1 MTRTIKACANPS
13 SGRSSGPLNGQWRE
27 MVFWPK
33 LFFDMGR
40 EKKELHITYDY
51 IQIVTI
57 SAVEE
62 CAGMK
67 LSAVG
72 EGA

>member
-1 MTRTIKACANPS
+1 
-13 SGRSSGPLNGQWRE
+13 
-27 MVFWPK
+27 MVFWTK